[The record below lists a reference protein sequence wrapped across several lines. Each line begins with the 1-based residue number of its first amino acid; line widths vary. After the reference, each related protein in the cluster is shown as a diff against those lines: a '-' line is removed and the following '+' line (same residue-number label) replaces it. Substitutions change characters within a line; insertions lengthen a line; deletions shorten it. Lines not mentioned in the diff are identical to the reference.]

1 MKTAG
6 ILFAM
11 VCFVQLSWAQC
22 TWTSVFYDSYE
33 YTSVIP
39 YIVPGTTYQ
48 NTSQTYAGCVRTG
61 TRGMYLNIVD
71 GFSGIVYSQPFQDI
85 CIGQNYR
92 FTFSTRDAFSSTNN
106 LTFNVYDNNSNALLA
121 TQTVVT
127 NSIWNDVTMPSFT
140 ATSTT
145 IRFEILSNTPGGP
158 GNDAGFDDLRL
169 QQCQPNPINHTV
181 TKCIG
186 TPNFNLYNE
195 QAGVILSQSGIWTGP
210 AALQNGYLGT
220 FTTAVNPNGTYTYTI
235 DGAIGCADSI
245 SNFQVQVIS
254 SPDITA
260 FTAIEACQN
269 TILPAIT
276 GTNITSNAAYFT
288 GTNGTGTTYNPGAS
302 ISTSQTLYAYD
313 GIAGCSDQESVV
325 VTISQPN
332 TAGNDENISY
342 CSPVGSIDLNLL
354 LNGNT
359 GQTGTWT
366 ETTIPASGTFT
377 PANGAFNT
385 SGIPFGTYSFTYTA
399 PANGACIADQAV
411 FTVSIGEQANVDLGN
426 DTTFCQGQGMMLN
439 PGVFD
444 SYLWDNNS
452 VNQTRYVTL
461 PGTYWV
467 KVGNIGDNIILNGD
481 FEQGNTGF
489 STGYLPGSGGAFGLL
504 SNAGTYAVST
514 SPNLVHNN
522 FSACQDHTPTPGT
535 NMLIVNGSGTPN
547 TSVWCQTVDVLPN
560 TDYQFSTWVSSAL
573 NDANVAQLQFNIDGA
588 NLGGI
593 FSPSAS
599 GCSWSQFYQTW
610 NSGMATNIQICIVNQ
625 NTNVSG
631 NDFAIDDISFAP
643 ICYAYDTIVVGNYPQ
658 PVITVSPNDTICA
671 GETAQ
676 LTASSAANNLTYTW
690 NPGALTGNSISVS
703 PLVSTVYTVSA
714 VSTEG
719 CTSNIVNRT
728 VIVRPT
734 PQADIF
740 VNGNDTICIGATVL
754 LDGTSSLP
762 SSTFLWS
769 PSNGV
774 NQQEAVI
781 PVANTTYSLTV
792 TSPFGCSHDT
802 SVTIFVIPDL
812 NVDISGSTSFC
823 EGSGTTLSVTSN
835 QPNMEY
841 HWFPTGETTP
851 QVNLSSG
858 NAGWIYVTGDYFFCP
873 QAIDSVQLVVQPN
886 PTVIVPQD
894 VEVCPGEPVT
904 MQVASDQPGSTFV
917 WNPGNLSGEVNT
929 LTVNATTVY
938 YVFAQNGACIS
949 PLDSFAINVS
959 SACYLAIPNVFTPNG
974 DDSNDF
980 FQLVSHEGIASLS
993 CVIVN
998 RWGNTIRTFNT
1009 PDFAWDGTD
1018 ESGNTVSEGVY
1029 FYRIEAVTNAQ
1040 EILNEHGTV
1049 TLVH

>member
-11 VCFVQLSWAQC
+11 ICSIQFSWAQC

-33 YTSVIP
+33 YTNVIP
-39 YIVPGTTYQ
+39 HIVPGTTYQ
-48 NTSQTYAGCVRTG
+48 NTPQTFAGCVRTG

-71 GFSGIVYSQPFQDI
+71 GFSGVVYSQPFQDI

-106 LTFNVYDNNSNALLA
+106 LTFNVYDNNTNLLLA

-140 ATSTT
+140 ATATT
-145 IRFEILSNTPGGP
+145 IRFEIVSNTPGGP

-169 QQCQPNPINHTV
+169 QQCQPNPINYNI

-186 TPNFNLYNE
+186 TPDFNLYNE
-195 QAGVILSQSGIWTGP
+195 QSGTILGQTGIWTGP

-220 FTTAVNPNGTYTYTI
+220 FNTAVNPNGMYTYTI

-254 SPDITA
+254 SPDIAA
-260 FTAIEACQN
+260 FTAINACQS

-276 GTNITSNAAYFT
+276 GTNITPNAAYFS
-288 GTNGTGTTYNPGAS
+288 GINGTGTSYNPGAS
-302 ISTSQTLYAYD
+302 VTTSQTLYAYD
-313 GIAGCSDQESVV
+313 GIPGCSDQEPLVI
-325 VTISQPN
+325 TISQPN

-342 CSPVGSIDLNLL
+342 CSAVGSIDLNLL

-359 GQTGTWT
+359 GQAGVWA

-385 SGIPFGTYSFTYTA
+385 TGIPFGTYTFTYTA
-399 PANGACIADQAV
+399 PANGACPSDQAM
-411 FTVSIGEQANVDLGN
+411 FTVSIGEQATIDLGD
-426 DTTFCQGQGMMLN
+426 DTTFCQGQGITLN

-452 VNQTRYVTL
+452 INQTRYVTL

-489 STGYLPGSGGAFGLL
+489 STGYAPGSGGAFGLL

-522 FSACQDHTPTPGT
+522 FSACQDHTPAPGT

-573 NDANVAQLQFNIDGA
+573 NDANVAQLQFNINGV

-593 FSPSAS
+593 FSPSPS

-610 NSGMATNIQICIVNQ
+610 NSGMATNVQICIVNQ

-643 ICYAYDTIVVGNYPQ
+643 ICYATDTIVIGNYPQ
-658 PVITVSPNDTICA
+658 PLITVSPNDTICA
-671 GETAQ
+671 GEAAQ
-676 LTASSAANNLTYTW
+676 LTASSAANNLSYTW
-690 NPGALTGNSISVS
+690 NPGAITGNPLVVS

-714 VSTEG
+714 VSPEG
-719 CTSNIVNRT
+719 CSSNIVNRT

-740 VNGNDTICIGATVL
+740 VNGNDTICVGATVL

-762 SSTFLWS
+762 NSTFLWS
-769 PSNGV
+769 PGNGTA
-774 NQQEAVI
+774 QQEVVT
-781 PVANTTYSLTV
+781 PVVNTTYTLTV

-802 SVTIFVIPDL
+802 SVTISVIPDL
-812 NVDISGSTSFC
+812 DVDISGITSFC
-823 EGSGTTLSVTSN
+823 EGSGTTLTVTSN
-835 QPNMEY
+835 QPDMAY
-841 HWFPTGETTP
+841 QWFPTGETTS
-851 QVNLSSG
+851 QVNLTSA
-858 NAGWIYVTGDYFFCP
+858 NAGWVYVTGDYFFCP

-904 MQVASDQPGSTFV
+904 MQVSSDQPGSTFV

-929 LTVNATTVY
+929 LAVNTTTVY
-938 YVFAQNGACIS
+938 YVYAQNGACVS
-949 PLDSFAINVS
+949 SLDSFAINVS
-959 SACYLAIPNVFTPNG
+959 SACVLSIPNVFTPNG
-974 DDSNDF
+974 DLSNDF
-980 FQLVSHEGIASLS
+980 FQLVSYEGIQSLS

-998 RWGNTIRTFNT
+998 RWGMTIRTFNT

-1040 EILNEHGTV
+1040 ETLNEHGMV